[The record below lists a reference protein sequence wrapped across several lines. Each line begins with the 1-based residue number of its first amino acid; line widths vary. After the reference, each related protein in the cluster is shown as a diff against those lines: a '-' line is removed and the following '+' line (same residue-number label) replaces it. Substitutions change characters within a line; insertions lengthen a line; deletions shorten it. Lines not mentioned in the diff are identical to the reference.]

1 MKRKSNNTSVFICPS
16 LTLDRYG
23 RILKSIMTELSAHS
37 RDKAIRILE
46 WMACSC
52 RTLKIWEI
60 QDGIVFQP
68 GCTILNET
76 TKLAKSILELC
87 KPIIEEGPGNTVDF
101 VHFSAKEYVPDT

>member
-1 MKRKSNNTSVFICPS
+1 MKEHRV
-16 LTLDRYG
+16 
-23 RILKSIMTELSAHS
+23 HS

-60 QDGIVFQP
+60 QDGIVFKP
-68 GCTILNET
+68 GSTTLNEM
-76 TKLAKSILELC
+76 TKLAKDILDLC

-101 VHFSAKEYVPDT
+101 VHFSAKEYVPHLIYTCLWLPNDVSKIHASP